1 MERPS
6 WDEYFMQIAHV
17 VAGRATCPR
26 RSVGAVIVL
35 DKRILTTGY
44 NGAPHGLAHCMEV
57 GCHMVAG
64 HCIRALHAEQN
75 AILQAA
81 LNGVSTRGSTVYVT
95 CQPCNHCAKM
105 IINAG
110 IKRVVFEGD
119 YPDDFA
125 RQLFE
130 EAGIDLGRYV
140 AGQVEP
146 VLLAPEPAQS
156 IAVVNNSTE
165 KEEIDRWK
173 DEGGAMP
180 R

>member
-44 NGAPHGLAHCMEV
+44 NGAPHGLAHCTEA

-81 LNGVSTRGSTVYVT
+81 LNGVSTRGATVYVT

-110 IKRVVFEGD
+110 IKRVIFEGD
-119 YPDDFA
+119 YPDEFA

-130 EAGIDLGRYV
+130 EAGTELGRYV
-140 AGQVEP
+140 AGRVES
-146 VLLAPEPAQS
+146 VLWQPEPIQPV
-156 IAVVNNSTE
+156 AVVDPLD
-165 KEEIDRWK
+165 KEEVDRWK
-173 DEGGAMP
+173 DEGGAVP
-180 R
+180 K